1 MHMYMSLASREGTL
15 RNHSRCLLIRRREA
29 LKVKVTED
37 IINLL
42 SDVRTFL
49 QDKCEPPVYVSDRRL
64 VKAVAIMQ
72 VRAYPARVARS
83 SPHLLMHL
91 RPEC

>member
-1 MHMYMSLASREGTL
+1 MFI
-15 RNHSRCLLIRRREA
+15 CRREA

-72 VRAYPARVARS
+72 VS
-83 SPHLLMHL
+83 TQQQQSLLSPICLMHHL
-91 RPEC
+91 AEWVCPSVIAVSHMDS